1 MTDRRSG
8 IKNVRQLRRSATSP
22 LHRRRVLAR
31 HAELHTQRGVFPGMV
46 EDVSADGAKVR
57 VGSNPIDGEHVTL
70 VLPNCRPIE
79 ARIAWRRRE
88 HIGVQFLTRKSWI
101 IGFMRRVT
109 ETEEWSPITV
119 T

>member
-1 MTDRRSG
+1 MTDRRSE
-8 IKNVRQLRRSATSP
+8 IINVRQLRRSATLP
-22 LHRRRVLAR
+22 LDRRWVLAWQ
-31 HAELHTQRGVFPGMV
+31 AELHTQRGVFPSMV

-70 VLPNCRPIE
+70 VLPNCSPIE

-88 HIGVQFLTRKSWI
+88 HIGVQFLTRQSWMI
-101 IGFMRRVT
+101 EFMLRVT

-119 T
+119 A